1 MIPVVEFA
9 LLLSALILGAIAL
22 KRATFW
28 LVMILLERRSARAR
42 QR

>member
-1 MIPVVEFA
+1 MIPGVELA
-9 LLLSALILGAIAL
+9 LLLSALVLGAIAL

-28 LVMILLERRSARAR
+28 LVMILLERRSTRAR